1 MWPSYFSNAG
11 VKEKNPYVFP
21 SLLQSFNHYSGS
33 ESFDSACQKLP
44 ILKHNINRTKICQ
57 MISYIKAG
65 MDMSDKWDNI
75 SSNGYWERPTL

>member
-1 MWPSYFSNAG
+1 MQVLCDP
-11 VKEKNPYVFP
+11 VIFP
-21 SLLQSFNHYSGS
+21 TLES